1 MTAKLKACVLVLLVS
16 VTLPPAATATEAIEE
31 AWYLMRSRANMKI
44 GNYVAA
50 IEAYEKYL
58 ELKPGDREALKGI
71 AVAYEKQGQTDK
83 AIARYDKYLEV
94 FQDDA
99 ETAFKQAEYLTWSR
113 YAYRKADAVKYLG
126 MGLAVKDDDAQ
137 RLKYARLLAADR
149 YDLDSAVE
157 QYEILLSKA
166 PGNDVIR
173 AEYRNLLLWDER
185 FLSKAIRQ
193 YEYLVERN
201 PDDFA
206 SRRKLAELLTK
217 TRKRR
222 PEAAQIY
229 AQLVHERPGDRK
241 LRHDYAKLLARID
254 GQLEEARRQYRLLL
268 AEGSDYEI
276 AIEAAGLL
284 SKTTDTHPEAIK
296 IYTTLL
302 QQRPGDTVVR
312 MKRAALYMNRKSDAA
327 LALEDYRY
335 IISSQPRHV
344 GAHRGAAEAL
354 AWLDEADQALY
365 HASLAAKYAREDGEA
380 RILRDQLARGREPRV
395 LAFIEIPD
403 QSGSDFE
410 LTGTRLGMHASFD
423 PSPFVSLYADIG
435 NERYDSDSDDASGDW
450 WLLGGQY
457 RLDSKRRVDVEIGD
471 RSIRKTGDSQILDFA
486 YTDDIK
492 YAPWIFSAGFKL
504 APVEE
509 SFLSLVG
516 DPDEDIGG
524 ASRNE
529 VFVEYIREDASRRL
543 SLRPSLGWVDSE
555 SESANEFLAL
565 AGSVEYPMDWLK
577 ETDTRLGIDVK
588 ILSYANDH
596 SGFEVS
602 QSEPLS
608 GGYFSPQSFLELYL
622 YTDFVKPIGNASELN
637 VRIGPKIQYVE
648 DAEVEGEAG
657 GGLSGFVSY
666 TQKRSNSSYLI
677 LKAEHDLI
685 DDRYRRTVLGGQLVF
700 IF

>member
-1 MTAKLKACVLVLLVS
+1 MTVKLKAFVLVLLVS
-16 VTLPPAATATEAIEE
+16 VTLSPAATATEAIEE

-71 AVAYEKQGQTDK
+71 AIAYEKQGKTDK

-99 ETAFKQAEYLTWSR
+99 ETAFKQADYLTWSR

-126 MGLAVKDDDAQ
+126 MGLAVKDDAVQ

-166 PGNDVIR
+166 PQDNVIR
-173 AEYRNLLLWDER
+173 TEFRNLLLWDER
-185 FLSKAIRQ
+185 FLSKAIQQ
-193 YEYLVERN
+193 YEYLVARN
-201 PDDFA
+201 PDDFD
-206 SRRKLAELLTK
+206 SRRKLAELLTE

-229 AQLVHERPGDRK
+229 AQLVLERPGDRN

-254 GQLEEARRQYRLLL
+254 DQLEEARRQYRLLL
-268 AEGSDYEI
+268 TGTSDYAI
-276 AIEAAGLL
+276 ASEAAALL
-284 SKTTDTHPEAIK
+284 SRTAETHPEAIK
-296 IYTTLL
+296 IYTGML
-302 QQRPGDTVVR
+302 QQRPGDTEVR
-312 MKRAALYMNRKSDAA
+312 MKRAALYMNRKSNAA
-327 LALEDYRY
+327 LALADYRY
-335 IISSQPRHV
+335 VISNQPRHV

-354 AWLDEADQALY
+354 AWLDEADLALY
-365 HASLAAKYAREDGEA
+365 HASLAAQYAREDGEA
-380 RILRDQLARGREPRV
+380 RVLRDQLARGREPRV
-395 LAFIEIPD
+395 LASIEMPW

-410 LTGTRLGMHASFD
+410 LNGMRLGVRASFD
-423 PSPFVSLYADIG
+423 PSPFISLHVDVG
-435 NERYDSDSDDASGDW
+435 NERYDSDSDDASGVW

-471 RSIRKTGDSQILDFA
+471 RSIRETGDAHILDIA
-486 YTDDIK
+486 YTDEIK
-492 YAPWIFSAGFKL
+492 YSPWILSARFKH
-504 APVEE
+504 APVED
-509 SFLSLVG
+509 SYLSLVG
-516 DPDEDIGG
+516 DPDADIGG
-524 ASRNE
+524 ATRNE
-529 VFVEYIREDASRRL
+529 IFVELIREDESQRL

-565 AGSVEYPMDWLK
+565 AGSVEYPVDWWK
-577 ETDTRLGIDVK
+577 ETDTRLGIEAK
-588 ILSYANDH
+588 FLSYANDH
-596 SGFEVS
+596 SGFEAS
-602 QSEPLS
+602 QSEPAP

-622 YTDFVKPIGNASELN
+622 YTDFVKPVGNAAELN
-637 VRIGPKIQYVE
+637 VKIGPKLQYVD
-648 DAEVEGEAG
+648 DAEVEGEVG
-657 GGLSGFVSY
+657 GGLSGIVSY
-666 TQKRSNSSYLI
+666 THKRSDSSYLI
-677 LKAEHDLI
+677 LTAEHDLI
-685 DDRYRRTVLGGQLVF
+685 EDRYRRTVLGGQLVF